1 MNISDLRIILE
12 EIVHDTLYTFSKL
25 NKMQTD
31 GLKKIREYL
40 HTSDNFIEDLR
51 GIISTRNNENYFAYD
66 SYIIDFLLDSSD
78 DIKLEILNNQ
88 YNYNDIIRSNDIYI
102 AIWNSLNI
110 TKKVA
115 YLEEKKRFSD
125 IDLLLIKNSVLES
138 GNFKE
143 NIILNEVLNNEDIR
157 NKIESFSIE
166 LNYSYN
172 LLSAINLMDFDMCI
186 ILTKETYTKFLLK
199 KCKTF
204 DDFMSLYEGNK
215 KIYNLI
221 LNNSLIFGNN
231 DNEKIYNFIL
241 NNPNFI
247 GKFSNKY
254 LDLFNIVEITKM
266 STINDLDADAFSVI
280 MQRLYKFN
288 EENAMEYFS
297 EESLEKC
304 SKHSIT
310 IYPFNN
316 FDDEYQKKIFTN
328 YSLFNRF
335 IDTIMIEAINNYFRE
350 EDIVNILR
358 NDTFIKDMSPYA
370 IELLLNKLS
379 FKSAFNM
386 LQRKIIF
393 EKINNLNVKIDAKDS
408 LFIKGFLDSPV
419 LVYKSEHSM
428 LYEMLNLLN
437 GDDLLYYIMLP
448 YIING
453 LSNYEIINLVIN
465 KSLKITTILEAEE
478 LKNKLNLTD
487 IINLID
493 KVFETYIDL
502 NIFKNK
508 YLAKSLFNLSDEQ
521 YEDINFDEVNYLF
534 ETVRMKSILSKQ
546 ESKVTVLSY
555 KSILTCYLI
564 LGLEE
569 TIEIVNNGNKNITL
583 DDIKKLQKEIID
595 EKILLFKEN
604 NSSVFQNM
612 AKKIIKNLE
621 KIEATDDINEFAIAV
636 RKNTYLDNIIYL
648 MLDNNFDSYNGIIDK
663 LYGYKRYYNYDEF
676 ASKKELYDY
685 TNKFTDVYL
694 NKKVKEYNNEF
705 EKVILNNF
713 KVREN
718 VVYKRRK
725 EIGKEY
731 INKLK
736 FKLFVRALTDTNKNS
751 YATYFKVSFPINEI
765 KQKYIKHLANED
777 VDYDSILEHVLIP
790 TANERFDKENCLNK
804 LGINKPINTDQY
816 SKYLDDL
823 KHVTELN
830 LKIDKYKDSFD
841 TEQIIVIMNYICYQ
855 STINFEISKKYIREF
870 DKLASLIGN
879 LDGEIYVDKS
889 ALKFIYKDNMDIYNI
904 EEIIEYKN
912 YIDILDDIIKKT
924 LNFINRTMD
933 EDKIRNSFSHDYF
946 KAINTDN
953 FIFPI
958 NSKNY
963 EPKKRVFALKDLEK
977 IFNGY
982 DLGNYKKLD
991 EELNKF
997 LFERKNLILV
1007 ADGYYTGIVD
1017 NMGIIIS
1024 KWDKIIDYVKTL
1036 NVNIENLSL
1045 ISIENIMTLINF
1057 EENDFSKSIDRETI
1071 NAICEDGYY
1080 EINDLNK
1087 RIDMLVDLFKESF
1100 KMVRKSVPY
1109 LCYKDDVYRVEVLD
1123 SYDGDILKACKGS
1136 LYKVGAIGNDFLHY
1150 SILDKNGLQ
1159 IGIYKNDI
1167 LVSKILGIR
1176 NGNTVYLNAL
1186 DGIKDDN
1193 YNELLRLFANEM
1205 ISITRDDVEPI
1216 EFITIV
1222 NNDHY
1227 TSRNGLKLDTT
1238 ICPIINSPINKIYY
1252 DFENFS
1258 EYDNLLNVEDI
1269 YTNYEDNISTLLASS
1284 NVVDKNNFKYYDADD
1299 KYYRIRNNVIKLSNN
1314 IGEEYL
1320 NKIDTILYLCKMED
1334 ESIDISNITLNTM
1347 KNIYLGDDYVLFVT
1361 EKNNVIKFVLPYD
1374 ERANKEIALIME
1386 DIANE

>member
-1 MNISDLRIILE
+1 MNISDLKTKLE
-12 EIVHDTLYTFSKL
+12 EIVHDTLYRFSKL
-25 NKMQTD
+25 NKKQKD
-31 GLKKIREYL
+31 DLKNIKEFLRE
-40 HTSDNFIEDLR
+40 SENFIDDLR
-51 GIISTRNNENYFAYD
+51 TVISSRNNENYFAYD
-66 SYIIDFLLDSSD
+66 SYITEFLLDSSSD
-78 DIKLEILNNQ
+78 TKLEILNNQ
-88 YNYNDIIRSNDIYI
+88 NNYEDIIRNNDIYI

-110 TKKVA
+110 TEKVT
-115 YLEEKKRFSD
+115 YLEEKKRFTD
-125 IDLLLIKNSVLES
+125 IDIILIKSSVLEC

-143 NIILNEVLNNEDIR
+143 NIILNEILNNEDIR
-157 NKIESFSIE
+157 NKIESFSIV

-172 LLSAINLMDFDMCI
+172 LLSTINLVDFDMCS
-186 ILTKETYTKFLLK
+186 ILTKDTYTKFLLK
-199 KCKTF
+199 KCKSF
-204 DDFMSLYEGNK
+204 DDFINLYEGNK

-221 LNNSLIFGNN
+221 LNNSLVFKNS

-241 NNPNFI
+241 NNPNFV

-266 STINDLDADAFSVI
+266 SKTPNLDSDAFSVI
-280 MQRLYKFN
+280 MQKLYKFN
-288 EENAMEYFS
+288 EEDASSYFS
-297 EESLEKC
+297 EDNLAKC

-316 FDDEYQKKIFTN
+316 FDEEYQKKIFST

-335 IDTIMIEAINNYFRE
+335 IDTIMIEAINNHFKE

-358 NDTFIKDMSPYA
+358 NDTFINDMSSYA

-393 EKINNLNVKIDAKDS
+393 EKINNLNVKIDSKDS

-419 LVYKSEHSM
+419 LIYKSEHNM

-437 GDDLLYYIMLP
+437 SDDLLYYIMLP

-453 LSNYEIINLVIN
+453 LSNYELINLIVN
-465 KSLKITTILEAEE
+465 KNLNITSILESDE
-478 LKNKLNLTD
+478 LKDKLNLTD

-493 KVFETYIDL
+493 KVFENNIDL
-502 NIFKNK
+502 NIFKNR

-521 YEDINFDEVNYLF
+521 YENINFDEVNYLF

-555 KSILTCYLI
+555 KSILTCYLV

-569 TIEIVNNGNKNITL
+569 TIELVNNGNKDITL
-583 DDIKKLQKEIID
+583 NEIKELQKEIIN

-621 KIEATDDINEFAIAV
+621 KNEDTDDINEFAIKV

-663 LYGYKRYYNYDEF
+663 LYGYKRYSSYDEF
-676 ASKKELYDY
+676 ASKQEIYDY
-685 TNKFTDVYL
+685 TKKFTDVYL
-694 NKKVKEYNNEF
+694 NRKVKEYNNEF

-718 VVYKRRK
+718 IIYKRRK
-725 EIGKEY
+725 EIGKDY

-736 FKLFVRALTDTNKNS
+736 FKLFVRALTDSNKES
-751 YATYFKVSFPINEI
+751 YASYFKVTFPINEI
-765 KQKYIKHLANED
+765 KQKYIKHLASDD
-777 VDYDSILEHVLIP
+777 VDYNSILEHVLIP

-816 SKYLDDL
+816 TKYLEDL
-823 KHVTELN
+823 KSVTELN
-830 LKIDKYKDSFD
+830 LKIEKYREIFD
-841 TEQIIVIMNYICYQ
+841 TEQIITIMNYICYQ
-855 STINFEISKKYIREF
+855 STINFEVNKKYIKEF
-870 DKLASLIGN
+870 DKLSSLINN

-912 YIDILDDIIKKT
+912 YIEILDDIIKKT

-933 EDKIRNSFSHDYF
+933 EDKIRNNFAHDYF

-953 FIFPI
+953 YIFPI
-958 NSKNY
+958 TSKNY
-963 EPKKRVFALKDLEK
+963 EPKKRVLALRDLEK

-991 EELNKF
+991 KELYEF
-997 LFERKNLILV
+997 LFEKKNLILV
-1007 ADGYYTGIVD
+1007 ADGYYSGIVD
-1017 NMGIIIS
+1017 NLGIIIS
-1024 KWDKIIDYVKTL
+1024 KWDKILDYVKTL
-1036 NVNIENLSL
+1036 DVNIEDLSL
-1045 ISIENIMTLINF
+1045 ISIESIVTLISF
-1057 EENDFSKSIDRETI
+1057 EENEFSKAIDRETI
-1071 NAICEDGYY
+1071 NSICEDGYY

-1087 RIDMLVDLFKESF
+1087 RIDWLVDLFKESF
-1100 KMVRKSVPY
+1100 KKIKKTIPY
-1109 LCYKDDVYRVEVLD
+1109 LCYKDDVYRIEVLD

-1150 SILDKNGLQ
+1150 SILDKNGIQ

-1176 NGNTVYLNAL
+1176 NGNTIYLNAL
-1186 DGIKDDN
+1186 EGEKDSN

-1205 ISITRDDVEPI
+1205 ISITRDDAEPI
-1216 EFITIV
+1216 EFVTIV
-1222 NNDHY
+1222 NNDNY
-1227 TSRNGLKLDTT
+1227 ISRNGLRLDTT
-1238 ICPIINSPINKIYY
+1238 ICPVINNPINKIYY
-1252 DFENFS
+1252 DFERFS
-1258 EYDNLLNVEDI
+1258 EYSHLINVEDI

-1314 IGEEYL
+1314 IGEDYL

-1374 ERANKEIALIME
+1374 ERAYKEISLIME
-1386 DIANE
+1386 DIEK